1 MISAFV
7 RDFAC
12 FRAFSKSRKSAS
24 RAPPNSS
31 LAPLESARTKLSN
44 GARFVVGGA
53 RGAAC
58 YEFETRKK

>member
-1 MISAFV
+1 MFSAVV

-12 FRAFSKSRKSAS
+12 VRVFSNSQRSAP

-44 GARFVVGGA
+44 GARLAVGGA
-53 RGAAC
+53 GGA
-58 YEFETRKK
+58 TR